1 MRKIL
6 FVLAAALPGLVVL
19 PCLVVAQAPNTLSPA
34 EKQEG
39 WTLLFNGTSTAGW
52 HTYGQPSAINWVVQD
67 GAFTPN
73 PSAAGHGDLLT
84 DGVYGDFD
92 LKLEWKISPKGNSG
106 ILFYV
111 NEDTAKYKETYFTGP
126 EMQVLDNNG
135 NPDAKYHAHRAGDLY
150 DLISCARETVK
161 PAGQWNQV
169 EIYSK
174 GGQLKLFL
182 NGVNVVSTTLWNER
196 WFDMVAH
203 SKFKRWPDF
212 GTFHSGRIALQY
224 HDFPVW
230 FRNIKI
236 KKL

>member
-1 MRKIL
+1 MRHIL
-6 FVLAAALPGLVVL
+6 LALAAILPAVL
-19 PCLVVAQAPNTLSPA
+19 PAQTPNTLTSA
-34 EKQEG
+34 EKKDG
-39 WTLLFNGTSTAGW
+39 WTLLFNGTSTDGW
-52 HTYGQPSAINWVVQD
+52 HTYGQPSAGNRWIVQD

-73 PSAAGHGDLLT
+73 PSAPGHGDLLT
-84 DGVYGDFD
+84 DGAYGDFD
-92 LKLEWKISPKGNSG
+92 LRLEWKISPNGNSG
-106 ILFYV
+106 VLFYV

-135 NPDAKYHAHRAGDLY
+135 NPDAKNHAHRAGDLY
-150 DLISCARETVK
+150 DLIACSQESVK
-161 PAGQWNQV
+161 SVGEWNQV

-182 NGVNVVSTTLWNER
+182 NGVNVVTTTMWDDH
-196 WFDMVAH
+196 WGDMVAH

-212 GTFHSGRIALQY
+212 GTFHTGRIALQY